1 MGKPSFDEYR
11 KFAAKYQKMNHK
23 LHKEQYLVPYL
34 MSSHPGC
41 NLDDAIELAEYL
53 QSVGHMPEQVQDFYP
68 TPGTLSTC
76 MYYTEL
82 DPRTMKKVFVAKS
95 QREKAIQRAL
105 MQYRLPVNY
114 EIVKSALIR
123 AGRKDLIGHDPK
135 ALIRPAKVNK
145 PKQGTPPK
153 NRKSETPKSRN
164 NKSPNRKKSR

>member
-1 MGKPSFDEYR
+1 
-11 KFAAKYQKMNHK
+11 
-23 LHKEQYLVPYL
+23 

-95 QREKAIQRAL
+95 QREKTIQRAL

-114 EIVKSALIR
+114 EIVKAALLR

-135 ALIRPAKVNK
+135 ALIRPAKTKKTNTSE
-145 PKQGTPPK
+145 PSK
-153 NRKSETPKSRN
+153 NRKHKPTSKKGT
-164 NKSPNRKKSR
+164 RK